1 METRKMKFIKALLFS
16 FGIAAVLFF
25 AGSAAIAQPSIPR
38 DQIPSNLAPEVRIE
52 IERLYSDNHEAR
64 AYGAAALAKLGSKAY
79 PSIPFLIC
87 LLEEPEDACAGQNCG
102 GDHHGHAHSPSE
114 EALKALMGF
123 GEPSVEPL
131 IKACGKQD
139 VETRRKVLRALGEMK
154 DRRAIPC
161 MAASLKDGNT
171 TVRMLAAWG
180 LSQMGEP
187 ALQPLLAELDDKDSP
202 GRSDAAFALGRINQP
217 QAIGPLI
224 AALKETDP
232 DLRKESAKALSRIT
246 GQDFGESPA
255 DWQKWWEQ
263 RKSK

>member
-87 LLEEPEDACAGQNCG
+87 LLEEPEDPCKGHDCG
-102 GDHHGHAHSPSE
+102 GDHHGHPYSPSV
-114 EALKALMGF
+114 EALKALIGF

-131 IKACGKQD
+131 IKACEKQD
-139 VETRRKVLRALGEMK
+139 LETRRKVLQAFGHMK
-154 DRRAIPC
+154 DNRAIPC
-161 MAASLKDGNT
+161 MAASLKDANSN
-171 TVRMLAAWG
+171 VRMLAAWG
-180 LSQMGEP
+180 LGQMGEP
-187 ALQPLLAELDDKDSP
+187 ALKPLLAELADKNSP
-202 GRSDAAFALGRINQP
+202 GRSDAAFALGKINQP
-217 QAIGPLI
+217 QATEPLI

-255 DWQKWWEQ
+255 DWQKWWE
-263 RKSK
+263 KNK

>member
-1 METRKMKFIKALLFS
+1 MKGIQALLFS

-38 DQIPSNLAPEVRIE
+38 DQIPSNLSPEVRTE

-64 AYGAAALAKLGSKAY
+64 AYGAAALAKLGSNAY

-87 LLEEPEDACAGQNCG
+87 LLEEPEDACAGQSCG

-114 EALKALMGF
+114 EALKALMEF
-123 GEPSVEPL
+123 GEPSVDPL
-131 IKACGKQD
+131 IKACSQQG
-139 VETRRKVLRALGEMK
+139 VETRRKALRALGEMK
-154 DRRAIPC
+154 ERRAIPC
-161 MAASLKDGNT
+161 MAASLKHDNT
-171 TVRMLAAWG
+171 NVRMLAAWG

-187 ALQPLLAELDDKDSP
+187 ALKPLLAELGDKGSP
-202 GRSDAAFALGRINQP
+202 GRGDAAFALGKINQP

-232 DLRKESAKALSRIT
+232 ELRKESAKALARIT
-246 GQDFGESPA
+246 GQDFGENPA
-255 DWQKWWEQ
+255 EWQKWLEQ
-263 RKSK
+263 NKSK